1 MAFKPGQRFAVPFE
15 VLFSNG
21 CVLAGGVTAVTDFE
35 VKRGDNHKRDKATG
49 MRLWQVA
56 VFDADP
62 EARDGAREIKV
73 KVASET
79 QPVLPGGPFTPVE
92 LTGLSVVPWVD
103 ESGIKNRLAYSV
115 YADGVRPVSSG
126 RANGKAS
133 ASQPAAA

>member
-15 VLFSNG
+15 VLCPNG
-21 CVLAGGVTAVTDFE
+21 CVLAGGVSAVTDFE

-62 EARDGAREIKV
+62 EARDGSREIKV
-73 KVASET
+73 KVASEV
-79 QPVLPGGPFTPVE
+79 QPVLPGGPFTAVE
-92 LTGLSVVPWVD
+92 LTGVSVVPWID
-103 ESGIKNRLAYSV
+103 DSGPKARVAFSV
-115 YADGVRPVSSG
+115 YADGIRAVSG
-126 RANGKAS
+126 KATGKAS